1 MGGLSAR
8 APAWP
13 HAGAAGFYLAV
24 AIAWTFPLATVL
36 ATHVPGLPGDNL
48 AFLWNF
54 WWMRAAREAGVGFFE
69 TSALFAPHGVDLVLH
84 THTALPAFLG
94 ATAFSMLPL
103 PAALNVTLIAGVA
116 LGGFCSYWLAWR
128 ITGDRPAALLA
139 GLVFGCSPFVA
150 ARLLGH
156 FNLVHAWT
164 IPLFAVAATEYA
176 TTRDRRWAL
185 AAGLTAGMTAYI
197 DYYFVLY
204 QFVLLAVV
212 WMWEARDWTIAKGRL
227 PRQAARAVHWALAAA
242 FLAFAAG
249 AAIAL
254 TGGAGLGFAGFSVS
268 ARGTFNP
275 LQAGWL
281 LLTGAGVLVAGARI
295 HSSARRHGGVR
306 GVAEAVLLVGGSFA
320 LVASP
325 LLWRGLRM
333 ALRGDYVSQPVLWR
347 TSPAGIDAAT
357 LLAGHPFHG
366 LWGDAVAAQLASRGI
381 SVMESS
387 AWLGLVPLALMIV
400 AARRCAGFAAARR
413 WMVAG
418 AVFLVWSLGPHLVVF
433 GQNVGL
439 ILPHA
444 LLRYLPVVSNARM
457 PGRAIVVVYLAL
469 AVLSAIAIAHTRM
482 PKARRHWLVAVL
494 GAIVL
499 LDYAV
504 APLPLTALETPAV
517 YRTLAGQTAPGSVLE
532 LPLGIRDGFG
542 KLGALDERVLWYQ
555 TLHGRPLAGGFVA
568 RLPVATRE
576 AYETDPLFAAL
587 LALSAGRTITSLPAA
602 EAVGPLLRQRGIA
615 FVVLDEAAAPS
626 ALRTWLAS
634 IPGLRP
640 VETDAGR
647 SLMAVSE
654 R

>member
-1 MGGLSAR
+1 MGGLNAR
-8 APAWP
+8 APAWL
-13 HAGAAGFYLAV
+13 HAAAAGFYLAV
-24 AIAWTFPLATVL
+24 AIAWTYPLATVL
-36 ATHVPGLPGDNL
+36 PTHVPGLPGDNL

-54 WWMRAAREAGVGFFE
+54 WWMRAARDAGLDVFE

-94 ATAFSMLPL
+94 STALSLLPL

-116 LGGFCSYWLAWR
+116 LGGFCTYWLGWR

-139 GLVFGCSPFVA
+139 GLIFGCSPFVA

-164 IPLFAVAATEYA
+164 LPLFAVAALEYV

-185 AAGLTAGMTAYI
+185 AAGLTAGMTAYV

-212 WMWEARDWTIAKGRL
+212 WAWEARDWTIARGPLSWR
-227 PRQAARAVHWALAAA
+227 AARAIRLGLAAA
-242 FLAFAAG
+242 ALAFAAA

-254 TGGAGLGFAGFSVS
+254 TRGIEIEIAGITVS

-275 LQAGWL
+275 LQAGWFF
-281 LLTGAGVLVAGARI
+281 LTAAGALAAGARI
-295 HSSARRHGGVR
+295 GSSASSGGGPR
-306 GVAEAVLLVGGSFA
+306 AGKTVLLVGGSFA
-320 LVASP
+320 LVAGP

-347 TSPAGIDAAT
+347 TSPAGIDVAT
-357 LLAGHPFHG
+357 LLAGNPFHG
-366 LWGDAVAAQLASRGI
+366 LWGEAVAALLASRGI
-381 SVMESS
+381 DVMESS
-387 AWLGLVPLALMIV
+387 AWLGVVPLALMVV
-400 AARRCAGFAAARR
+400 AARRCAGLAAARR
-413 WMVAG
+413 WMVVG
-418 AVFLVWSLGPHLVVF
+418 AVFLVWSLGPHLMVF

-444 LLRYLPVVSNARM
+444 LLRYLPLMSNARI
-457 PGRAIVVVYLAL
+457 PGRAIVVVYLSL
-469 AVLSAIAIAHTRM
+469 AVLSAIAIARMRM
-482 PKARRHWLVAVL
+482 PEVRRRGLVALL

-499 LDYAV
+499 LDFAAV
-504 APLPLTALETPAV
+504 PLPLTRLETPAV
-517 YRTLAGQTAPGSVLE
+517 YRTLAEQPSPGSLLE

-542 KLGALDERVLWYQ
+542 VAGAFDERVLWYQ
-555 TLHGRPLAGGFVA
+555 TTHGRPLAGGFVA
-568 RLPVATRE
+568 RLPRATRE

-587 LALSAGRTITSLPAA
+587 LALSAGESPTSPPAETVA
-602 EAVGPLLRQRGIA
+602 TLMRQRGIA
-615 FVVLDEAAAPS
+615 FVVLDEAVAPP
-626 ALRTWLAS
+626 ALRAYLAS

-640 VETDAGR
+640 VEADAGR
-647 SLMAVSE
+647 LLLTVSE